1 MTDTRDP
8 DSSPNEANEANE
20 AHEANKARPAKG
32 AEAAKAPSRPQD
44 PGGARRDGPSD
55 GASDKASA
63 TAPPPAG
70 RTRPKRRRGSGGG
83 RATSD
88 ERRLAMMLIAP
99 TLLLLAVVIGY
110 PVVAAIVTSFTR
122 DQSLQNGFFSHGGGF
137 AGLDN
142 YTHWLLQQ
150 CGTTSCAPGTLGSQF
165 WDALW
170 ITCFFTVVTVVLE
183 VVLGMGM
190 ALVMNQKFKGRGL
203 LRASVLVPWAIPT
216 AVTAKL
222 WYFMFAYDGIVNRVL
237 GTHILWTSGTWSSRF
252 AVVIGDVWKTTPF
265 VALLILAGLQVIPAE
280 LHEAAAVDG
289 ASARRRFTSITL
301 PLVKPALVV
310 AVLFRVLDVLRI
322 YDLPAILTGGGGGS
336 GHATTTLSILVIN
349 QIDQGYGGASAL
361 STITFL
367 FIFLV
372 ALVLVKALGA
382 NVVRS
387 QQTAVK

>member
-1 MTDTRDP
+1 MTDTTDP
-8 DSSPNEANEANE
+8 DSSSTEER
-20 AHEANKARPAKG
+20 RPA
-32 AEAAKAPSRPQD
+32 
-44 PGGARRDGPSD
+44 RR
-55 GASDKASA
+55 
-63 TAPPPAG
+63 TAPPAPAPSSAEPAG
-70 RTRPKRRRGSGGG
+70 RTGRQRRASL
-83 RATSD
+83 D
-88 ERRLAMMLIAP
+88 ERRLALLLIAP
-99 TLLLLAVVIGY
+99 TLAVLGLVIGY
-110 PVVAAIVTSFTR
+110 PVVAAIVTSFTT
-122 DQSLQNGFFSHGGGF
+122 DQSLQNGFFSQGGSF

-142 YTHWLLQQ
+142 YKHWLFQQ
-150 CGTTSCAPGTLGSQF
+150 CGTASCPPGTLGGQF
-165 WDALW
+165 WDSVF

-190 ALVMNQKFKGRGL
+190 ALVMGQTFKGRGL

-222 WYFMFAYDGIVNRVL
+222 WYFMFAYDGVVNHIL
-237 GTHILWTSGTWSSRF
+237 GTRILWTDGTWSARF

-265 VALLILAGLQVIPAE
+265 VALLILAGLQVIPTQ
-280 LHEAAAVDG
+280 LYEAAQVDG
-289 ASARRRFTSITL
+289 AAAWRRFTAITL
-301 PLVKPALVV
+301 PLVRPALVV

-336 GHATTTLSILVIN
+336 GHATTTLSILVID
-349 QIDQGYGGASAL
+349 QVDQGYGAASAL